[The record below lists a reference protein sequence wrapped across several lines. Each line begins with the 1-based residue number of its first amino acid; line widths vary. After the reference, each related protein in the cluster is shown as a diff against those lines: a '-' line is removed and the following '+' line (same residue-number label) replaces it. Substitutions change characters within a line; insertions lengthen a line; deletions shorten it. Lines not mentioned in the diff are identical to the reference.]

1 MGYKKPSSN
10 GILAIQIKKE
20 DNDNIIISYN
30 NQGIKSGYDFICSL
44 KDFKAQNNILSNNS
58 KNIIDTK
65 YFLVA
70 GNNNIRILMIKL
82 GEAKNNNT
90 IKIEFVCDIY
100 NTETYI
106 NNIKFIIQSYINGNL
121 IIGYNKGK
129 IQEFYLE
136 EG

>member
-30 NQGIKSGYDFICSL
+30 NQGIKSGYDFICTL
-44 KDFKAQNNILSNNS
+44 KDFKAHNNILSNNS

-70 GNNNIRILMIKL
+70 GNNTLIAIKQ
-82 GEAKNNNT
+82 AIVINKPIAMNNNLL
-90 IKIEFVCDIY
+90 F
-100 NTETYI
+100 
-106 NNIKFIIQSYINGNL
+106 FII
-121 IIGYNKGK
+121 
-129 IQEFYLE
+129 
-136 EG
+136 